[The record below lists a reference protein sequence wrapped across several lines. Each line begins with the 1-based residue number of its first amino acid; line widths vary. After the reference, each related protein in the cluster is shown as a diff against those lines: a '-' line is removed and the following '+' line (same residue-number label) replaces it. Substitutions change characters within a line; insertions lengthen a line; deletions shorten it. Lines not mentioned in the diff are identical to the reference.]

1 MSKFTKIEHNIH
13 CSSHRYVMFNY
24 VQLSQW
30 WNLCIVVNL
39 PWYSLSMWMIMSY
52 VKPCRKYFWS
62 RISSGASVN
71 CGSCSISWMD
81 CGHMSSKQQTWKLG
95 TAKGYWRPLSRWPCL
110 NNIGNSQFVMRMVEC
125 SSISGWYWS
134 TRPLEWDKTPEANE
148 REGRPTTVNK
158 VDCSVEWGTQQ
169 PQSVESTA
177 IISTNP
183 WACMYSL
190 PLLPSIYH

>member
-81 CGHMSSKQQTWKLG
+81 CGHMSSKQQRWKLG

-110 NNIGNSQFVMRMVEC
+110 NNIGNRQFVMRMVKC

-134 TRPLEWDKTPEANE
+134 TQPLEWDKTPGANE
-148 REGRPTTVNK
+148 RERERGVQQSRLWCRVRNTTTSG
-158 VDCSVEWGTQQ
+158 VDSNHINQ
-169 PQSVESTA
+169 PIHMPENIHLT
-177 IISTNP
+177 
-183 WACMYSL
+183 
-190 PLLPSIYH
+190 

>member
-13 CSSHRYVMFNY
+13 CSSHRYDMFNY

-39 PWYSLSMWMIMSY
+39 PWYSLSMLMIMSY

-81 CGHMSSKQQTWKLG
+81 CGHMSSKQQRWKLG

-110 NNIGNSQFVMRMVEC
+110 NNIGNSQFVMRMDWLSAPASVVDTGALDHW
-125 SSISGWYWS
+125 SGTKPQRPMRERAVQQQS
-134 TRPLEWDKTPEANE
+134 TK
-148 REGRPTTVNK
+148 
-158 VDCSVEWGTQQ
+158 
-169 PQSVESTA
+169 
-177 IISTNP
+177 
-183 WACMYSL
+183 
-190 PLLPSIYH
+190 

>member
-39 PWYSLSMWMIMSY
+39 PWYSLSMLMIMSY

-81 CGHMSSKQQTWKLG
+81 CGHMSSKQQRWKLG

-110 NNIGNSQFVMRMVEC
+110 NNIGNSQFVMRMDWLSAPASVVYTGALDHW
-125 SSISGWYWS
+125 SGTKPQRPMRERAVQQQS
-134 TRPLEWDKTPEANE
+134 TK
-148 REGRPTTVNK
+148 
-158 VDCSVEWGTQQ
+158 
-169 PQSVESTA
+169 
-177 IISTNP
+177 
-183 WACMYSL
+183 
-190 PLLPSIYH
+190 